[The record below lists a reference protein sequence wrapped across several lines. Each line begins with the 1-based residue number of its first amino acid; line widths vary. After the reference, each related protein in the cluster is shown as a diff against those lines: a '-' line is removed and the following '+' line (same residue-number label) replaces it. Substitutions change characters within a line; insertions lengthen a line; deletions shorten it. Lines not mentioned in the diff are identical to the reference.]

1 MIPWRREWLPTP
13 VFLPR
18 EFHGQRSLVGHSSW
32 SCKESDMTEPAKHT
46 HKTFS
51 GAASLLVCGKMRAL
65 LGGHPGSSQSPRQRG
80 WVWRV
85 RAGQVVEHGVFSLWS
100 LCQGKAKP
108 DLEFSFRELVVSGIS
123 EPHRNAEWGEAKPR
137 IETDSSARRGHS
149 LTLSMGDPQGYRP
162 FTVQVILS

>member
-1 MIPWRREWLPTP
+1 MWQDEGSAGRAPRPITKPTP
-13 VFLPR
+13 KR
-18 EFHGQRSLVGHSSW
+18 MGME
-32 SCKESDMTEPAKHT
+32 
-46 HKTFS
+46 
-51 GAASLLVCGKMRAL
+51 GA
-65 LGGHPGSSQSPRQRG
+65 P
-80 WVWRV
+80 
-85 RAGQVVEHGVFSLWS
+85 GQVVEHGVFSLWS